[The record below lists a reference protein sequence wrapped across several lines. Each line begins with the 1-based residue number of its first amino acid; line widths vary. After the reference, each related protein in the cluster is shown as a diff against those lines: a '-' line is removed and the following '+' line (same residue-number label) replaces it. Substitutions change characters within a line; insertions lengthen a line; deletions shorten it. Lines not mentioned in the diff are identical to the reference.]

1 MTYNQIIVLGGR
13 GTFDIFESLNKHIK
27 THGLHL
33 PFPKPDTNQTLKHK
47 ANQINQFKKKLEMN

>member
-1 MTYNQIIVLGGR
+1 LGGR